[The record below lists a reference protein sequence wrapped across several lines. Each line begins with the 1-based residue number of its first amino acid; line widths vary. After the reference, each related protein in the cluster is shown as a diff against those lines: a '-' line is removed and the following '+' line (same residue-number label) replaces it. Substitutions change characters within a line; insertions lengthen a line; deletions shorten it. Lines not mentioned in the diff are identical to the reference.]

1 MWVLPDPWDWAA
13 EALRERWIRDGTEL
27 VAPPLFRS
35 EVTSSIRL
43 WVHRA
48 ALSPNEGRRRL
59 ERAFLWPVVIY
70 PDGDDL
76 QRSAFELA
84 TRHSHPRAYD
94 AQYLALALLLGC
106 ELWTGDQRLVQS
118 VSDKLSWVRWVGDY
132 QPA

>member
-13 EALRERWIRDGTEL
+13 QALRERWIRDGTEL

-84 TRHSHPRAYD
+84 TRHSQPRAYD
-94 AQYLALALLLGC
+94 AQYLALASILGC

-118 VSDKLSWVRWVGDY
+118 VSDKLSWVRWVGEY